1 MTKTGSAPQRHGLK
15 QERAVRTYAQI
26 LHAASEIFAARGFAE
41 VTLVDIAEHAGVTKG
56 AVYFHFANKE
66 AIAVAVSEEYYA
78 RLPTLA
84 AGVQAL
90 DLPPLDATVELL
102 TRIALALRDDHVFQA
117 AVRLHIEHFLIEGG
131 LPTPFVSYT
140 ELVRQLLERAD
151 ELGQLQPGTSPE
163 ALARVLVA
171 AFFGAQHISWVLH
184 GRRDI
189 MERVQEVI
197 TAIVPTQPG
206 GLVGSHV
213 SRAGQRSRT
222 PETH

>member
-1 MTKTGSAPQRHGLK
+1 MTKSGQATPQRHGLK

-26 LHAASEIFAARGFAE
+26 LHAAADIFAARGFAE
-41 VTLVDIAEHAGVTKG
+41 VTLVDIAVHAGVTKG

-78 RLPTLA
+78 RLPALA
-84 AGVQAL
+84 EGVKAL
-90 DLPPLDATVELL
+90 DLAPLDATVELL
-102 TRIALALRDDHVFQA
+102 TRIALALRDDNVFQA

-140 ELVRQLLERAD
+140 ELVRQLLDEAD

-184 GRRDI
+184 GRKDI

-197 TAIVPTQPG
+197 TAIVPARPG

-213 SRAGQRSRT
+213 SRAGQRG
-222 PETH
+222 PVL